1 VTTELGTETGAVV
14 TAGPTAS
21 VAIEHAPSVVGAAP
35 DQPTTTPDPL
45 VGGHRFGWVVR
56 PTLIYLA
63 SRVVT
68 YLAMVAALPASNH
81 TLAWEIRR
89 WDSAWF
95 IRAASEGYP
104 AHLPM
109 VNGHVGSSPIA
120 FFPLFPLTMR
130 GLSALTGLPLLASGT
145 AISLFTGLTAMVAVW
160 ALVRLYAGERAADRA
175 TLLLA
180 VFPGTFVLSMAY
192 AEGLV
197 VTFVA
202 LGLYAL
208 LKGRWVLAGV
218 CGLLATAASPVAL
231 AFVVS
236 ALWCAG
242 REIHQRRNW
251 RSLAAPVLASL
262 GFVGYHA
269 WLWQHTGDLMAW
281 RQTEL
286 GGWHSYV
293 SLAYPV
299 ELVGNFFRDP
309 VAATITTDLL
319 VVGMAATVFG
329 VVIAIR
335 QRLPMPLLVYGITAA
350 LISLVSAPVGLRPRF
365 VFLAFPL
372 ILAVGVWLH
381 GRALV
386 ITASVSAALLF
397 GITLYSV
404 TWYSVF
410 P

>member
-1 VTTELGTETGAVV
+1 MRR
-14 TAGPTAS
+14 
-21 VAIEHAPSVVGAAP
+21 
-35 DQPTTTPDPL
+35 
-45 VGGHRFGWVVR
+45 HRLAWVVR
-56 PTLIYLA
+56 PVVIYLA

-68 YLAMVAALPASNH
+68 YLAMVAALPFSH
-81 TLAWEIRR
+81 HDLAWEIRR

-95 IRAASEGYP
+95 IRAVTEGYP

-109 VNGHVGSSPIA
+109 VDGHVGSSPIA
-120 FFPLFPLTMR
+120 FFPLFPLTMH
-130 GLSALTGLPLLASGT
+130 GLSALTGLPLLVSGT

-160 ALVRLYAGERAADRA
+160 ALVRLYAGDRAADRA

-192 AEGLV
+192 AEGLT

-208 LKGRWVLAGV
+208 LKGRWVLAGC
-218 CGLLATAASPVAL
+218 CGLLATLASPVAL

-236 ALWCAG
+236 ALYCAA

-251 RSLAAPVLASL
+251 RSLAAPVLAPL
-262 GFVGYHA
+262 GFIGYQA

-281 RQTEL
+281 RETEL
-286 GGWHSYV
+286 GGWNSYV
-293 SLAYPV
+293 SLAYPFD
-299 ELVGNFFRDP
+299 LVGNFVRDP
-309 VAATITTDLL
+309 VAATITTDVL
-319 VVGMAATVFG
+319 VLGMALTIFG
-329 VVIAIR
+329 AVIAIR
-335 QRLPMPLLVYGITAA
+335 QRQPMPLLLYGLSAA
-350 LISLVSAPVGLRPRF
+350 LISLVSEPVGLRPRF

-386 ITASVSAALLF
+386 LTASVSAGLLF
-397 GITLYSV
+397 ALTLYSV
-404 TWYSVF
+404 TWYSLF